1 MVVKCFKNW
10 IGVEFLEKLSSLQKI
25 GQRFAAGF
33 PSYEISDDYVRL
45 VKEYKIGNVILFK
58 ENIKS
63 KEQLSA
69 LCVKLQALIQRET
82 GHPAFIAID
91 QEGGVVSRLSSD
103 AAVTPSAMAIAA
115 TGNVQNAYEA
125 GLITGRELMAMGVN
139 MNLAPDMDVNSN
151 PRNPVIGVRSY
162 GDTAEAVGS
171 FGVQMIHGLR
181 DAGVL
186 CTAKHFP
193 GHGDTAVDSHLGL
206 PSVDKTLEELKACE
220 LKPFQAAI
228 QAGVSAVMTSHILF
242 PRLEPDGLPA
252 TMSRRIITDLLKNEL
267 GFSGLVLSDCMMMN
281 AIQGH
286 FGTVNGCLMAAKAGV
301 DLIFISHSRE
311 LAGEAARAML
321 EAYENGGLDRDEMDA
336 SVQRM
341 IRFKEDML
349 KRTVPD
355 LRVVGCEAN
364 REAVSR
370 MMAEAVTEVNVPPAG
385 RPELGASP
393 LFLGCYPFRPTIASN
408 PEDQGISFPRFMAER
423 LGGDFLMTS
432 IDPVKEEIK
441 AAEKAAAGHSCL
453 VVGTYNGHLKPGQ
466 TGLVK
471 ALCLTGIPVVCV
483 ALRNPYDLTD
493 LPLNVYALAAYA
505 YDDLSLNAI
514 ANVLSFKAQA
524 PGRLPVT
531 LPKHR

>member
-1 MVVKCFKNW
+1 M
-10 IGVEFLEKLSSLQKI
+10 ERLSSLQKI

-33 PSYEISDDYVRL
+33 PSYDISDDFVRL

-63 KEQLSA
+63 KEQLFA
-69 LCVKLQALIQRET
+69 LCGELQTLIQRET
-82 GHPAFIAID
+82 GYPAFIAID
-91 QEGGVVSRLSSD
+91 QEGGVVSRLGSD
-103 AAVTPSAMAIAA
+103 AAVIPSAMAIAA

-125 GLITGRELMAMGVN
+125 GLITGRELKAMGVN

-162 GDTAEAVGS
+162 GDTAETVSS
-171 FGVQMIHGLR
+171 FGVQMIRGLQ

-206 PSVDKTLEELKACE
+206 PCVNKTLEELMALE
-220 LKPFQAAI
+220 LKPFKAAI

-242 PRLEPDGLPA
+242 PKLEPDGLPA
-252 TMSRRIITDLLKNEL
+252 TMSRRIITDLLKKKL

-311 LAGEAARAML
+311 LAGEAAHALL

-336 SVQRM
+336 SVQK
-341 IRFKEDML
+341 ILRFKQDMI
-349 KRTVPD
+349 KIPAPD
-355 LRVVGCEAN
+355 IQVVGCSAH
-364 REAVSR
+364 REAVAC
-370 MMAEAVTEVNVPPAG
+370 MMAEAVTEVNVPASG
-385 RPELGASP
+385 RPKLGSSP
-393 LFLGCYPFRPTIASN
+393 LFLGCHPFRPTIASN

-423 LGGDFLMTS
+423 LGGDYLMTS
-432 IDPVKEEIK
+432 IDPGEAEINAAIK
-441 AAEKAAAGHSCL
+441 ASSGHSCL
-453 VVGTYNGHLKPGQ
+453 VVGTYNGHLKLGQ
-466 TGLVK
+466 IALVK
-471 ALCLTGIPVVCV
+471 ALCFSSIPIVCV
-483 ALRNPYDLTD
+483 ALRNPYDLAG
-493 LPLNVYALAAYA
+493 LPPEVYTLAAYA
-505 YDDLSLNAI
+505 YDDLSLNAV
-514 ANVLSFKAQA
+514 ANVLTWKANA
-524 PGRLPVT
+524 PGKLPVA
-531 LPKHR
+531 L

>member
-1 MVVKCFKNW
+1 M
-10 IGVEFLEKLSSLQKI
+10 EKLTSLQKI

-33 PSYEISDDYVRL
+33 PSYEISDDFVRL

-63 KEQLSA
+63 KEQLSS
-69 LCVKLQALIQRET
+69 LCIQLQALIQRET

-103 AAVTPSAMAIAA
+103 AAVIPSAMAIAA
-115 TGNVQNAYEA
+115 TGNDQNAYEA
-125 GLITGRELMAMGVN
+125 GQITGLELMAMGVN

-162 GDTAEAVGS
+162 GDTEEAVSS
-171 FGVQMIHGLR
+171 FGTQMIRGLR
-181 DAGVL
+181 DAGIL

-206 PSVDKTLEELKACE
+206 PCVVKTLEELEACE
-220 LKPFQAAI
+220 LKPFRAAI
-228 QAGVSAVMTSHILF
+228 QSGVSAVMTSHILF

-252 TMSRRIITDLLKNEL
+252 TMSRNIITDLLKKEL
-267 GFSGLVLSDCMMMN
+267 GFTGLILSDCMMMN

-301 DLIFISHSRE
+301 DLIFISHSCD
-311 LAGEAARAML
+311 LAGEAAHAML
-321 EAYENGGLDRDEMDA
+321 EAYENGKLDRDEMDA
-336 SVQRM
+336 SVQKM
-341 IRFKEDML
+341 LQFKEDLM

-355 LRVVGCEAN
+355 LQVVGCQAH

-385 RPELGASP
+385 RPVLGASP

-408 PEDQGISFPRFMAER
+408 PEDQGISFPRFMAEKM
-423 LGGDFLMTS
+423 GGDLLMTS
-432 IDPVKEEIK
+432 IDPIEAEIEAAVKT
-441 AAEKAAAGHSCL
+441 ASGHTCL

-466 TGLVK
+466 IALVK
-471 ALCLTGIPVVCV
+471 ALCLTGIPTVCV
-483 ALRNPYDLTD
+483 ALRNPYDLKD
-493 LPLNVYALAAYA
+493 LPPEIYMLATYA
-505 YDDLSLNAI
+505 YDNLSMNAV
-514 ANVLSFKAQA
+514 ANVLSLKAKA
-524 PGRLPVT
+524 PGRLPVK
-531 LPKHR
+531 L